1 MEKIEFIECPRDAMQ
16 GHSRIF
22 SINEKVS
29 YLKTL
34 MPVGFSAIDIGSFV
48 SSQSVP
54 QMKDTPAV
62 LEALIDSKGN
72 NEFLTIAAN
81 SRGVC
86 SAIDHRAVD
95 IIGYPFSASEIFQ
108 KRNTNRSRKQALE
121 ELKRHAELI
130 DRKNKKLVVYISMA
144 FGNPYAETVSN
155 QEILDFVGKI
165 RNISNFEAIS
175 LSDTVAKANPAS
187 IKSLVMLIK
196 NNFTDLNLGLHLHVP
211 ERTALGTGLLQA
223 AWDCGIRRF
232 DSALLGYGGCPFAED
247 SLSGNLPTESL
258 LSFANTVNADNDINA
273 IALEVAHNS
282 ARDLF
287 L

>member
-22 SINEKVS
+22 SIDEKVS

-48 SSQSVP
+48 SSKAVP
-54 QMKDTPAV
+54 QMKDTSNV
-62 LEALIDSKGN
+62 LDALIDLKGN
-72 NEFLTIAAN
+72 NKFLTIAAN
-81 SRGVC
+81 NKGVH
-86 SAIDHRAVD
+86 SAIGHKAVD
-95 IIGYPFSASEIFQ
+95 IIGYPFSASETFQ

-121 ELKRHAELI
+121 ELKIHAELI
-130 DRKNKKLVVYISMA
+130 DSENKKLVVYISMA
-144 FGNPYAETVSN
+144 FGNPYLETVSN
-155 QEILDFVGKI
+155 QEILDFIGEI
-165 RNISNFEAIS
+165 NNISNFEAIS
-175 LSDTVAKANPAS
+175 LSDTVAKSSPAS
-187 IKSLVMLIK
+187 IKSLVSLIK

-211 ERTALGTGLLQA
+211 ERTALGNGLLQE
-223 AWDCGIRRF
+223 AWDCGIKRF

-258 LSFANTVNADNDINA
+258 LSFANSVNANNDINT
-273 IALEVAHNS
+273 IALEVAHNA